1 MKASKYIPLDEILEQ
16 PATRIL
22 RALRHFD
29 WVRGPD
35 LFAALEVPDFSV
47 GKKNPERD
55 RYSAAL
61 SRLVKDGLVE
71 RSTRAVDGFLNRITK
86 AGRVSLANRLQGTE
100 GCGRDR
106 RRAA

>member
-1 MKASKYIPLDEILEQ
+1 MKASKYIPLDEILDQ
-16 PATRIL
+16 PSTRIL

-35 LFAALEVPDFSV
+35 LFAALEVPDFVV

-61 SRLVKDGLVE
+61 SRLAKDGLVE
-71 RSTRAVDGFLNRITK
+71 RSKRAVDGFLHRITD
-86 AGRVSLANRLQGTE
+86 AGRLSLVARLQGVE
-100 GCGRDR
+100 GYGRGK